1 MIYKNYSE
9 TAHLLAK
16 KITENFENNFSL
28 TFISSESKDFAKK
41 VADNLGVKLVDP
53 INPQNLIIVD
63 NGSTLAVE
71 YDEFTDEIR
80 KKHPTTKIIIALP
93 IIPDSEINILSKN
106 CDTLLYLHADPFF
119 FSLEQFYQEHNF

>member
-9 TAHLLAK
+9 TALLLAQ
-16 KITENFENNFSL
+16 KITENFKNNFSL
-28 TFISSESKDFAKK
+28 TFISSESKDFAQK
-41 VADNLGVKLVDP
+41 VADNLGVKLVDT

-80 KKHPTTKIIIALP
+80 KKHPTTKIIIAVP
-93 IIPDSEINILSKN
+93 IIPESEINILSKN

>member
-1 MIYKNYSE
+1 M
-9 TAHLLAK
+9 
-16 KITENFENNFSL
+16 
-28 TFISSESKDFAKK
+28 
-41 VADNLGVKLVDP
+41 KLVDP

-63 NGSTLAVE
+63 NGSTLAIE

-80 KKHPTTKIIIALP
+80 KKHPTTKIIIAVP
-93 IIPDSEINILSKN
+93 IIPESEINILSKN